1 MHGAMASLVEKSVRL
16 MKRVRMEPQ
25 FTLVGG
31 IMRFPT
37 MVAVMRE
44 NLEAG
49 VNVPPEP
56 LVQYTGA
63 IGAAILARRRFEK
76 LHAERAVAQ
85 RTVA

>member
-1 MHGAMASLVEKSVRL
+1 MHGAMSSLVQRSVQL
-16 MKRVRMEPQ
+16 MKRVKMEPE

-37 MVAVMRE
+37 MIRVMQQHLGAR
-44 NLEAG
+44 

-63 IGAAILARRRFEK
+63 IGAAVLAKRRFDK
-76 LHAERAVAQ
+76 LEREGEAAEVA
-85 RTVA
+85 T